1 MSAPSDISSVW
12 EELARA
18 GGRIVYLVLDGAGG
32 LRDGANGRTA
42 LEMARTPNLDRV
54 MRDSACGLLELVGP
68 GITPGSGPGHLAL
81 FGYDP
86 LRFRLGRG
94 VLSALGIDFDL
105 REGDVAARI
114 NFATVDGEGRV
125 TDRRAGRIS
134 SETNRRLCDRL
145 RDAVHLD
152 FDGEWFLETVA
163 EHRAVLVLR
172 GANLAG
178 EIQDTDPQAT
188 GVPPREPVALSAAAR
203 PTAELAHA
211 FIGQARDVLA
221 GEKSANAVLLR
232 GFHRHAPLPTLQE
245 RFGLKGLCIAHY
257 PMYRGFSR
265 LLGLDVATVP
275 ESLDAAFGLLAERFG
290 NGHDFYFLHVKGTDK
305 HGEDGNMQGKV
316 AVIEAVDRL
325 LPGLLDLQPD
335 VLVVTADHS
344 TPAVMAAHSWHPVPV
359 LIRAASARA
368 DGIGHFDEYACR
380 GGGLGL
386 RPGLHLMG
394 LALAHAGRLNK
405 FGA

>member
-1 MSAPSDISSVW
+1 MSAPGDISSVW
-12 EELARA
+12 EELARG

-32 LRDGANGRTA
+32 LRDGVSGKTA

-94 VLSALGIDFDL
+94 VLSALGIGFDL

-134 SETNRRLCDRL
+134 SETNRRLCARL
-145 RDAVHLD
+145 RDAVQLD
-152 FDGEWFLETVA
+152 FEGEWFLETVA

-172 GANLAG
+172 GPNLAG
-178 EIQDTDPQAT
+178 DIRDTDPQAT
-188 GVPPREPVALSAAAR
+188 GVPPLEPEAQCDAAQ
-203 PTAELAHA
+203 PTAELVRA
-211 FIGQARDVLA
+211 FIGQARDALA
-221 GEKSANAVLLR
+221 GEASANAVLLR
-232 GFHRHAPLPTLQE
+232 GFHRHAPLPSLRA
-245 RFGLKGLCIAHY
+245 RFGLKGLCIARY
-257 PMYRGFSR
+257 PMYRGLSR
-265 LLGLDVATVP
+265 LLGLDVTAAP
-275 ESLDAAFGLLAERFG
+275 ESLAAAFGLLADHFG
-290 NGHDFYFLHVKGTDK
+290 DAHDFYFLHVKGTDK
-305 HGEDGNMQGKV
+305 HGEDGDFHGKV
-316 AVIEAVDRL
+316 AVIEEVDRL

-344 TPAVMAAHSWHPVPV
+344 TPAVLAAHSWHPVPV
-359 LIRAASARA
+359 MIRAASARA

-380 GGGLGL
+380 GGGLGQ